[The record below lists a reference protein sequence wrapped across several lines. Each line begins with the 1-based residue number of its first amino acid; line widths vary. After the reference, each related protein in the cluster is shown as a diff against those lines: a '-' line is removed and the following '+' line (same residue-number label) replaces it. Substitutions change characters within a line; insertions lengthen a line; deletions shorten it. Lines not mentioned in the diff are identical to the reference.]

1 MGDQYK
7 LASDGTCSSC
17 SVVSVP
23 GENLQCFMCKAMFH
37 GACQSMSE
45 DDKVAAKSSITAFLR
60 PSTKG
65 NFKFFCDVCL
75 TKFEMDMAN
84 CEAKRIETVENNI
97 TSIRGELAEIKKL
110 LKDSRSKPVET
121 NAKKDNIWFDKER
134 LASTKVAPAKPL
146 LVVNNIQESSNGSIE
161 KVIVDNGIP
170 VTNSYRNNAGALVLE
185 CDNPDSREKLRTA
198 IASSTETVQMK
209 SISGKKPSVTIV
221 GLSQQY
227 SKEEVINQIVSQN
240 QFVKH
245 FSTVNDIKEHIEIH
259 DIKPTKGNPS
269 VFQAFAS
276 VSESLRKGFANYKDK
291 VTVGLTNCKV
301 YDRYHVKRCNNC
313 QGLGHF
319 YKDCPTPTEPCCGK
333 CGLGHATNSCD
344 ASERKCTNCEKEG
357 GVDLNHATFDP
368 KCPTLVKLI
377 EKKKKSQETHLNLQR

>member
-1 MGDQYK
+1 MGDQVK
-7 LASDGTCSSC
+7 LSSDGVCPSC
-17 SVVSVP
+17 NVVSVP
-23 GENLQCFMCKAMFH
+23 GENVQCFMCKGVFH
-37 GACQSMSE
+37 GGCQSVN
-45 DDKVAAKSSITAFLR
+45 DDEKVAVKSTITAFLR

-75 TKFEMDMAN
+75 TKFEMNMAD
-84 CEAKRIETVENNI
+84 CETKRIEAVENNI
-97 TSIRGELAEIKKL
+97 TSIKSELAEIKNL
-110 LKDSRSKPVET
+110 LKGSKPKSVETRSKS
-121 NAKKDNIWFDKER
+121 DNIWFDKEK
-134 LASTKVAPAKPL
+134 LASTRVAPAKPL
-146 LVVNNIQESSNGSIE
+146 LVVNNIEESNNGSIE

-170 VTNSYRNNAGALVLE
+170 VTNSYRNSMGALVLE
-185 CDNPDSREKLRTA
+185 CDDPASREKLRTA
-198 IASSTETVQMK
+198 IASSSTEAQMK
-209 SISGKKPSVTIV
+209 SIQGKKPSVTIV

-259 DIKPTKGNPS
+259 DIKPTRAKPS

-291 VTVGLTNCKV
+291 VTVGLTSCKV

-319 YKDCPTPTEPCCGK
+319 YKDCPKPTEPSCGK
-333 CGLGHATNSCD
+333 CGLDHATNGCESTD
-344 ASERKCTNCEKEG
+344 RKCVNCEKEG
-357 GVDLNHATFDP
+357 EADLNHATFDP
-368 KCPTLVKLI
+368 KCPTLMKLI
-377 EKKKKSQETHLNLQR
+377 EKKKKSQETHLNLK